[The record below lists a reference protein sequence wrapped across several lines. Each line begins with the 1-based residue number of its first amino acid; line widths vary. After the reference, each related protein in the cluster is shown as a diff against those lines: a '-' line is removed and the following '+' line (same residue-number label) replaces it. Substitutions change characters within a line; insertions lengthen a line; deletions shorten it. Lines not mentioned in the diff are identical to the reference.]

1 MWMKFMRVHQIEALI
16 STTKEEVFGQ
26 VERDESAL
34 LKGVNEW
41 LDGSI
46 TMRNC
51 SSAAMMAKNL
61 LPGNTMQ

>member
-1 MWMKFMRVHQIEALI
+1 MRVNQIEALI
-16 STTKEEVFGQ
+16 STKKEEVFGQ

-46 TMRNC
+46 TMDGDAKLQQRSYDGRNP
-51 SSAAMMAKNL
+51 

>member
-1 MWMKFMRVHQIEALI
+1 MRVNQIEALI

-26 VERDESAL
+26 VERRDKSAL

-46 TMRNC
+46 TMDGDAKLQQR
-51 SSAAMMAKNL
+51 SYDGKNL